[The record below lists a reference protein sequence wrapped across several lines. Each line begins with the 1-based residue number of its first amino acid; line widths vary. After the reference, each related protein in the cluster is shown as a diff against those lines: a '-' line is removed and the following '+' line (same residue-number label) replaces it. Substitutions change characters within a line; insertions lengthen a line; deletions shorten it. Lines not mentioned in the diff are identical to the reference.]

1 MAKNVLETYP
11 LYDSLGIVNDLAT
24 WSIRP
29 QGWFPSFNL
38 AGQSAKWEFFNQRN
52 IASAGIEFCN
62 LDTRDQIAWPFSLEK
77 LNVHFFGP
85 SMVFQRNQ
93 FASIPI
99 WDWHHSPLWECEI
112 PKHCGLT
119 LNINQDCRLR
129 LNALMPGAGGGP
141 VAGGLG
147 SLGAQPGNTGG
158 NLALASQGQGTAHVS
173 TSYKF
178 PEPIGIPVKAAI
190 SVSIEPSEYARQ
202 LLQAIT
208 VGPGFNLFQ
217 NLEESAFN
225 LHPAFFGIRV
235 TLHGT
240 RQMQQRGE
248 AHAR

>member
-1 MAKNVLETYP
+1 MPNVLETYP
-11 LYDSLGIVNDLAT
+11 LFDTMGVVNDLAS
-24 WSIRP
+24 WSLRP
-29 QGWFPSFNL
+29 QGWYPSFVL
-38 AGQSAKWEFFNQRN
+38 AGQAAKWEFFNQRN
-52 IASAGIEFCN
+52 VASAGPEFTN

-77 LNVHFFGP
+77 INVHFFGP

-93 FASIPI
+93 FAAIDI
-99 WDWHHSPLWECEI
+99 WDSLHTPLWECEL

-141 VAGGLG
+141 VASGLG
-147 SLGAQPGNTGG
+147 SLAAAPMNVGG
-158 NLALASQGQGTAHVS
+158 NMAISTSGQGEAHVK
-173 TSYKF
+173 TSYQF

-190 SVSIEPSEYARQ
+190 SVTVEPCEYARQ

-208 VGPGFNLFQ
+208 VGPGFNAFQ
-217 NLEESAFN
+217 NVDGDAFV
-225 LHPAFFGIRV
+225 LRPAFFGIRV